1 MESQFTKLILHTEV
15 RWLSRGKVLSSVHE
29 LKNELIVFFTL
40 ENVPEF
46 CELLTNEKWL
56 ENLSYLADIFSHLN
70 QINSCM
76 QGPNENI
83 LTSCRKLFTLK
94 DKLQIWKKRVQ
105 KNQFDMFPSL
115 SVTEESSEVM
125 TFIMEHLTALEESID
140 KYFPNLD
147 IFDLEE
153 EEKLA
158 EIRNNRTH
166 LLKYKNVSLNE
177 FWIQVE
183 KIHAEIG
190 KKLLK
195 ILLQFSTSY
204 LCEQGFSTLVNIKSN
219 KRMKME
225 FIEEEM
231 RVCLSTIRPQIKDLC
246 KKKQAQV
253 SH

>member
-1 MESQFTKLILHTEV
+1 MGFT
-15 RWLSRGKVLSSVHE
+15 WYG
-29 LKNELIVFFTL
+29 
-40 ENVPEF
+40 
-46 CELLTNEKWL
+46 
-56 ENLSYLADIFSHLN
+56 
-70 QINSCM
+70 
-76 QGPNENI
+76 NENCPQPECI
-83 LTSCRKLFTLK
+83 VCEVKLFNAAMVPK
-94 DKLQIWKKRVQ
+94 
-105 KNQFDMFPSL
+105 
-115 SVTEESSEVM
+115 ESSEIM

-140 KYFPNLD
+140 KYFLNLD
-147 IFDLEE
+147 ISEYDWINDPFDKNMCLTEFSLEE
-153 EEKLA
+153 EEELA
-158 EIRNNRTH
+158 EIRNNRTL

-190 KKLLK
+190 KKALK
-195 ILLQFSTSY
+195 MLLQFSTSY
-204 LCEQGFSTLVNIKSN
+204 LREQGFSTLVNIKSN

>member
-1 MESQFTKLILHTEV
+1 MIHLIKNICLTE
-15 RWLSRGKVLSSVHE
+15 
-29 LKNELIVFFTL
+29 
-40 ENVPEF
+40 
-46 CELLTNEKWL
+46 
-56 ENLSYLADIFSHLN
+56 FS
-70 QINSCM
+70 
-76 QGPNENI
+76 
-83 LTSCRKLFTLK
+83 
-94 DKLQIWKKRVQ
+94 
-105 KNQFDMFPSL
+105 
-115 SVTEESSEVM
+115 
-125 TFIMEHLTALEESID
+125 
-140 KYFPNLD
+140 
-147 IFDLEE
+147 LEE
-153 EEKLA
+153 EEELA
-158 EIRNNRTH
+158 EIRNNRTL

-190 KKLLK
+190 KKALK

-231 RVCLSTIRPQIKDLC
+231 RVCLSTIRPKIKDLC